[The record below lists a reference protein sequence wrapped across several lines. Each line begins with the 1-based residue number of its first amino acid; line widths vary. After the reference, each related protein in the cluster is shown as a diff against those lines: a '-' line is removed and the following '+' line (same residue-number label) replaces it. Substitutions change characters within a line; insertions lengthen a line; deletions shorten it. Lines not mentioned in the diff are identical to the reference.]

1 MAKEERKLT
10 GVQKAAILFITLGP
24 EASSGILKKLPESD
38 IQKITYEIANITSVT
53 AEQREEILNEFL
65 QINKARDYI
74 IEGGMDYAKQLL
86 SKALGAQ
93 RANEILDKVS
103 EATAQY
109 RPFSIARKADSKQL
123 LNVIT
128 AEQPQTIALILCYLQ
143 ADKAAQVMAELPE
156 ETQSEVAYRI
166 ATMNTTSPMVI
177 KEIESVLESKLSSVV
192 RTEMTSL
199 GGVETLVGILNSV
212 DRTTEKNITEGL
224 EREDAEL
231 ADKVKSSM
239 FVFEDVISLDDV
251 SIQRILREVEASD
264 LALALKGCSDEVA
277 NCIYRN
283 QSKRAAASLKEDM
296 EFLGP
301 VRITDV
307 EKAQQKIVS
316 IIRRL
321 DDANEIIISR
331 GGEDESE
338 SKTIQAQGKVDR
350 LTATVYLNKT
360 LTQEEKQEFEDGVAN
375 AIGIDATRGDQ
386 ITVSGMTFDTS
397 SIDKAQAALEEMNA
411 EEAANKKTMMM
422 IAGGVIGAI
431 LLGVIIFFILKR
443 RKKKEEEEEQL
454 LDTLIDDTIIPKEP
468 DAFDPIEFETK
479 TQKSHL
485 ENEIKK
491 YATEKPEQVV
501 EIIKSWLTENE
512 R

>member
-1 MAKEERKLT
+1 MAKDDRKLT

-53 AEQREEILNEFL
+53 SEQRESILNEFL

-74 IEGGMDYAKQLL
+74 IEGGMDYARQLL
-86 SKALGAQ
+86 SQALGNE
-93 RANEILDKVS
+93 RAGEILDKVS
-103 EATAQY
+103 EATSQY
-109 RPFSIARKADSKQL
+109 RPFSIARKADAHQL
-123 LNVIT
+123 LNVIIS
-128 AEQPQTIALILCYLQ
+128 EQPQTIALILCYLQ
-143 ADKAAQVMAELPE
+143 PDKAAQVMAELPE

-166 ATMNTTSPMVI
+166 ATMNNTSPMVI
-177 KEIESVLESKLSSVV
+177 KEIENVLESKLSSVV

-199 GGVETLVGILNSV
+199 GGVETLVDILNQV

-231 ADKVKSSM
+231 ADRIKSSM
-239 FVFEDVISLDDV
+239 FVFEDIISLDDV

-264 LALALKGCSDEVA
+264 LSLALKGCSDEVA

-307 EKAQQKIVS
+307 EKSQQKIVS

-331 GGEDESE
+331 GGED
-338 SKTIQAQGKVDR
+338 
-350 LTATVYLNKT
+350 
-360 LTQEEKQEFEDGVAN
+360 
-375 AIGIDATRGDQ
+375 AII
-386 ITVSGMTFDTS
+386 V
-397 SIDKAQAALEEMNA
+397 
-411 EEAANKKTMMM
+411 
-422 IAGGVIGAI
+422 
-431 LLGVIIFFILKR
+431 
-443 RKKKEEEEEQL
+443 
-454 LDTLIDDTIIPKEP
+454 
-468 DAFDPIEFETK
+468 
-479 TQKSHL
+479 
-485 ENEIKK
+485 
-491 YATEKPEQVV
+491 
-501 EIIKSWLTENE
+501 
-512 R
+512 

>member
-1 MAKEERKLT
+1 MAKESRKLS

-53 AEQREEILNEFL
+53 SEQREEILNEFL

-86 SKALGAQ
+86 SKALGSQ

-109 RPFSIARKADSKQL
+109 RPFSIARKADAKQL
-123 LNVIT
+123 LNVIMS
-128 AEQPQTIALILCYLQ
+128 EQPQTIALILCYLQ
-143 ADKAAQVMAELPE
+143 PDKAAQVMAELPE

-192 RTEMTSL
+192 RTEMTTL

-239 FVFEDVISLDDV
+239 FVFEDIISLDDV

-264 LALALKGCSDEVA
+264 LSLALKGCSEEVA
-277 NCIYRN
+277 NAIYRN

-331 GGEDESE
+331 GGED
-338 SKTIQAQGKVDR
+338 
-350 LTATVYLNKT
+350 
-360 LTQEEKQEFEDGVAN
+360 
-375 AIGIDATRGDQ
+375 AII
-386 ITVSGMTFDTS
+386 V
-397 SIDKAQAALEEMNA
+397 
-411 EEAANKKTMMM
+411 
-422 IAGGVIGAI
+422 
-431 LLGVIIFFILKR
+431 
-443 RKKKEEEEEQL
+443 
-454 LDTLIDDTIIPKEP
+454 
-468 DAFDPIEFETK
+468 
-479 TQKSHL
+479 
-485 ENEIKK
+485 
-491 YATEKPEQVV
+491 
-501 EIIKSWLTENE
+501 
-512 R
+512 